1 MAASGRHVG
10 HHLHRNGRFL
20 TSNLEPLWGRRNFGW
35 TPALRQQAAEANK
48 ESTEN
53 IVIPRKKTWSK
64 EAVLEALAST
74 VSSNPT
80 AYKYQFQDDPYLSP
94 RSSTEFSLFLFAHES
109 GRSAAK
115 YFINNN
121 PKFFTKDFA
130 EPHIPCLMP
139 ETVSLVLEEVSE
151 EALKERIT
159 LRKVKASVDMYD
171 QLLQAGTAVSIETTH
186 NLLDLICLY
195 CDREPV
201 EGGGP
206 QTEDTE
212 PGEGVK
218 KRKIRFQQSLVSP
231 KCTWEENNNAERLFN
246 VLPER
251 DTRCYSALIRGMAK
265 HGAYEKAFSMYT
277 GLLNERLKADIHIF
291 NALIISAPNV
301 REKYTE
307 RWELINELL
316 THMKEQ
322 EVRPNLLTFN
332 NVLQA
337 LKRCGTVAKSKS
349 LQTLYEMKALG
360 IAPSLTTYSYI
371 LEIFSRT
378 AGVVQTTSNMLP
390 EIMSELSGK
399 SFTCQGPNDGAF
411 FINTM
416 KMCLE
421 SIDLEQG
428 YKIQSLLECGENWRL
443 LGASFHQG
451 IYYGTFFR
459 LLCEREHIDVV
470 LKWYKKLIPTHFYPN
485 SQGLGKLLQALD
497 AGNRLDLLPQI
508 WQDIRTLHH
517 EDKSHLVEE
526 LLSLMTRDKHSPEVQ
541 ESFAACALDVKGVF
555 EIVAHGPPL
564 EWSPSSLKNI
574 TSLLLRANKTQQAW
588 EVLQLFKSKNR
599 IPPNQLLDDFLSAC
613 HSSGSAERALDLVRL
628 SAAFD
633 LPATAELAKRTLAE
647 FQLTEEQRA
656 ILSDLVSVTEFSD

>member
-1 MAASGRHVG
+1 AF
-10 HHLHRNGRFL
+10 HH
-20 TSNLEPLWGRRNFGW
+20 
-35 TPALRQQAAEANK
+35 Q
-48 ESTEN
+48 
-53 IVIPRKKTWSK
+53 
-64 EAVLEALAST
+64 
-74 VSSNPT
+74 NPT

-195 CDREPV
+195 CDREPL
-201 EGGGP
+201 
-206 QTEDTE
+206 DA
-212 PGEGVK
+212 
-218 KRKIRFQQSLVSP
+218 RKIRFQQSLVSP

-360 IAPSLTTYSYI
+360 IGNYWNTHTHTHIVLLYKGSRRTLTTRI
-371 LEIFSRT
+371 
-378 AGVVQTTSNMLP
+378 AV
-390 EIMSELSGK
+390 
-399 SFTCQGPNDGAF
+399 
-411 FINTM
+411 
-416 KMCLE
+416 CLE

-508 WQDIRTLHH
+508 WQD
-517 EDKSHLVEE
+517 KSHLVEE

-599 IPPNQLLDDFLSAC
+599 IPP
-613 HSSGSAERALDLVRL
+613 
-628 SAAFD
+628 
-633 LPATAELAKRTLAE
+633 
-647 FQLTEEQRA
+647 
-656 ILSDLVSVTEFSD
+656 

>member
-1 MAASGRHVG
+1 AF
-10 HHLHRNGRFL
+10 HH
-20 TSNLEPLWGRRNFGW
+20 
-35 TPALRQQAAEANK
+35 Q
-48 ESTEN
+48 
-53 IVIPRKKTWSK
+53 
-64 EAVLEALAST
+64 
-74 VSSNPT
+74 NPT

-195 CDREPV
+195 CDREP
-201 EGGGP
+201 
-206 QTEDTE
+206 
-212 PGEGVK
+212 

-360 IAPSLTTYSYI
+360 IGNYWNTHTHTHIVLLYKGSRRTLTTRI
-371 LEIFSRT
+371 
-378 AGVVQTTSNMLP
+378 AV
-390 EIMSELSGK
+390 
-399 SFTCQGPNDGAF
+399 
-411 FINTM
+411 
-416 KMCLE
+416 CLE

-508 WQDIRTLHH
+508 WQ
-517 EDKSHLVEE
+517 DKSHLVEE

-647 FQLTEEQRA
+647 FQLTEEQSTKLTSMKASPWCRQLTYHSLW
-656 ILSDLVSVTEFSD
+656 IDSYRTD

>member
-1 MAASGRHVG
+1 
-10 HHLHRNGRFL
+10 
-20 TSNLEPLWGRRNFGW
+20 
-35 TPALRQQAAEANK
+35 
-48 ESTEN
+48 
-53 IVIPRKKTWSK
+53 RKKTWYVCCTKLQS
-64 EAVLEALAST
+64 VTMGFIIFILMNPSL
-74 VSSNPT
+74 VSL
-80 AYKYQFQDDPYLSP
+80 Q
-94 RSSTEFSLFLFAHES
+94 SLFLFAHES

-360 IAPSLTTYSYI
+360 IGNYWNTHTHTHIVLLYKGSRRTLTTRI
-371 LEIFSRT
+371 
-378 AGVVQTTSNMLP
+378 A
-390 EIMSELSGK
+390 
-399 SFTCQGPNDGAF
+399 
-411 FINTM
+411 
-416 KMCLE
+416 
-421 SIDLEQG
+421 
-428 YKIQSLLECGENWRL
+428 
-443 LGASFHQG
+443 
-451 IYYGTFFR
+451 
-459 LLCEREHIDVV
+459 REHIDVV

-508 WQDIRTLHH
+508 WQ
-517 EDKSHLVEE
+517 DKSHLVEE

-599 IPPNQLLDDFLSAC
+599 IPP
-613 HSSGSAERALDLVRL
+613 
-628 SAAFD
+628 
-633 LPATAELAKRTLAE
+633 
-647 FQLTEEQRA
+647 
-656 ILSDLVSVTEFSD
+656 

>member
-1 MAASGRHVG
+1 AF
-10 HHLHRNGRFL
+10 HH
-20 TSNLEPLWGRRNFGW
+20 
-35 TPALRQQAAEANK
+35 Q
-48 ESTEN
+48 
-53 IVIPRKKTWSK
+53 
-64 EAVLEALAST
+64 
-74 VSSNPT
+74 NPT

-206 QTEDTE
+206 QTEDT
-212 PGEGVK
+212 
-218 KRKIRFQQSLVSP
+218 QSLVSP

-277 GLLNERLKADIHIF
+277 GLLNERLKVVFAGADTQTQC
-291 NALIISAPNV
+291 LCVS
-301 REKYTE
+301 
-307 RWELINELL
+307 LCLLQELL

-378 AGVVQTTSNMLP
+378 G
-390 EIMSELSGK
+390 ELDVTLHLK
-399 SFTCQGPNDGAF
+399 
-411 FINTM
+411 NT
-416 KMCLE
+416 L
-421 SIDLEQG
+421 IDLEQG

-647 FQLTEEQRA
+647 FQLTEEQR
-656 ILSDLVSVTEFSD
+656 